1 MRKIFYWLTIAMLIY
16 TINISCEE
24 RQIEPSLIPVFE
36 NDLLPSNNSLQKLPD
51 W

>member
-1 MRKIFYWLTIAMLIY
+1 MRKIVYWLTVAILMYA
-16 TINISCEE
+16 INISCEE
-24 RQIEPSLIPVFE
+24 RQIEPSLIPVLE